1 MKRIITALALCVF
14 SAVTAQSAVAAPTSA
29 GAEPEPVRINYP
41 RIFGVRSGS
50 PFLCRVPVSGS
61 CPFTVTAKGLPRGLR
76 LDPATG
82 IVRGV
87 IKEQEKQ
94 KTHPVIFTAKNAG
107 GSSTQTI
114 RFVVGDR
121 ICLTPPMGWNS
132 WYVWY
137 HNLTE
142 KHFRDAATAFERNG
156 LAGHGWS
163 YISLDDCW
171 QGERA
176 GPEQGR
182 ALQPNAKFPDLKG
195 AVDYIHSLGFKA
207 GIYTTPWVGSYAGF
221 RGSTCDNAEGSYRG
235 LAPDKCPQ
243 PDQIFFHPEQFG
255 AMRVG
260 PHWFME
266 ADVQQ
271 MADWGFDLVK
281 VDWHPNDL
289 PTTLRVSRIVRAQKR
304 DMALSLSNHASF
316 QDAAEYAKVA
326 EMWRTTG
333 DNMDAWTHI
342 TGLGFAQL
350 PWAPYAGPGHWN
362 DSDMLIFGYI
372 NNGVRAPLRHTN
384 LTRDEQLSKFT
395 IWCLNASPLILSSD
409 PDQLDG
415 FTLSMMTNDEVIAV
429 DQDPLGKPAKEMPA
443 QGALRLFVREMEDG
457 SLVLGV
463 INMGEACV
471 EKIPWAKFGLS
482 SEPRAVRDL
491 WAKQDLVAA
500 DHVLASLSAH
510 ASLLLRTMSH

>member
-14 SAVTAQSAVAAPTSA
+14 STVTARSAVSALTSA

-41 RIFGVRSGS
+41 RIFGVRPGS
-50 PFLCRVPVSGS
+50 PFLFRVPVSGS
-61 CPFTVTAKGLPRGLR
+61 RPFTVTARGLPRGLR

-171 QGERA
+171 QGVRA
-176 GPEQGR
+176 GPDQGR

-289 PTTLRVSRIVRAQKR
+289 PTTLRLSRIVRAQKR

-362 DSDMLIFGYI
+362 DSDMLMFGYLFS
-372 NNGVRAPLRHTN
+372 GVDGGPRRHTN
-384 LTRDEQLSKFT
+384 LTRDEQRSKFT
-395 IWCLNASPLILSSD
+395 IWCLNASPLIISSD
-409 PDQLDG
+409 PDRLDG
-415 FTLSMMTNDEVIAV
+415 FTLSMMSNDEVIAV
-429 DQDPLGKPAKEMPA
+429 DQDPLGKPAKEMPP
-443 QGALRLFVREMEDG
+443 Q
-457 SLVLGV
+457 GV

-471 EKIPWAKFGLS
+471 EKIPGAKFGLAA
-482 SEPRAVRDL
+482 EPRAVRDL
-491 WAKQDLVAA
+491 WANHDLVAA
-500 DHVLASLSAH
+500 DHVLAALPAH
-510 ASLLLRTMSH
+510 ASLLLRTMSR